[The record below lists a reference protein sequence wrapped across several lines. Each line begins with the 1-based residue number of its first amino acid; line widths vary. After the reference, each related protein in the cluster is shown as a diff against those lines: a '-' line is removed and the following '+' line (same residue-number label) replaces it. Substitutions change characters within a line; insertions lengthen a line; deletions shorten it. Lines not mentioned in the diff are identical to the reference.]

1 MEVLGVLVCF
11 TTMSRS
17 LGDKNNS
24 TMIANVV
31 RQKTL
36 ILEPH
41 SIEKGLEQ
49 IITRYQY
56 LQLRQVFLH
65 STSCMTART
74 LKQAASQWSLQQRP
88 SGAHVIEMKDTVS
101 SEVTD

>member
-1 MEVLGVLVCF
+1 MEVLGVLMSF

-17 LGDKNNS
+17 LGDKKNS
-24 TMIANVV
+24 TMIAIVV

-41 SIEKGLEQ
+41 LIEKGLEQ
-49 IITRYQY
+49 TNTRYQY
-56 LQLRQVFLH
+56 LQLKQLFLH
-65 STSCMTART
+65 STPCMTART
-74 LKQAASQWSLQQRP
+74 LKQTASQWSLQQRL
-88 SGAHVIEMKDTVS
+88 SGAHVTEMRDTVN